1 MQLSI
6 QTSMASLYQDIWH
19 NRPDVA
25 RDVIRLVEGRQ
36 KIKTMPPMQT
46 RKRPVG
52 TITVDNS
59 RYGRYMGELE
69 ILKQSLSADPRVNVV
84 GQVVTT
90 DLSLLAL
97 IGSNQAVQFIR
108 KDEKQ

>member
-1 MQLSI
+1 
-6 QTSMASLYQDIWH
+6 
-19 NRPDVA
+19 
-25 RDVIRLVEGRQ
+25 
-36 KIKTMPPMQT
+36 
-46 RKRPVG
+46 
-52 TITVDNS
+52 
-59 RYGRYMGELE
+59 MGELE